1 MDDEG
6 AELLHLVNSER
17 RVPEDPPDLA
27 GWLRRMCRA
36 AVRDLPADDVGV
48 SLISHDG
55 SVLTA
60 GASSSRST
68 LLEELQFTMG
78 EGPCHAAYSSREP
91 VLVPDLGAASDTWPG
106 YAMAAYEQ
114 RVRAVFA
121 FPLQVG
127 TIRLGA
133 LDVYRDQVG
142 ELTPRALQRATGFA
156 RVALSGLIEADDPDG
171 TVTAFFSDVSGT
183 RFDVY
188 QAQGMVMA
196 QLDVEGDEAMLRLRA
211 HAFVTSRSLAQ
222 VAGDVLARTL
232 RLE

>member
-1 MDDEG
+1 MNDEG
-6 AELLHLVNSER
+6 VELLHLVNSER
-17 RVPEDPPDLA
+17 RVPEDPPAVA

-36 AVRDLPADDVGV
+36 AARDLPADDVGV
-48 SLISHDG
+48 SLVSNDG

-60 GASSSRST
+60 GASSVRST

-78 EGPCHAAYSSREP
+78 EGPCLAAYASREP
-91 VLVPDLGAASDTWPG
+91 VLVPDLGAAFATWPG
-106 YAMAAYEQ
+106 YATAAYEHE
-114 RVRAVFA
+114 VRAVFA
-121 FPLQVG
+121 FPMQVG

-133 LDVYRDQVG
+133 LDVYRDEVG
-142 ELTPRALQRATGFA
+142 ELTPRAHQRATGFA
-156 RVALSGLIEADDPDG
+156 RVALSGLIEPDDPDR
-171 TVTAFFSDVSGT
+171 TVTAFFDDVTGT

-211 HAFVTSRSLAQ
+211 HAFVTGRSLAQ
-222 VAGDVLARTL
+222 VSGDVLDRAL